1 MNPSYF
7 PILKAKDA
15 EFDAL
20 SKAKPDV
27 LQSMV
32 PLFEIPRF
40 NPELKKYQDNPHAKA
55 TFLAE
60 LSRKIGELRSGMPV
74 MFDTYHWKNPGEKV
88 ETGEHHLSYM
98 YNALKSCGVN
108 VVPVVG
114 YDRWDDDEYRLALKS
129 ISKMHSGTFCIR
141 LERFAFD
148 DVGDPEH
155 FHERLAEVIN
165 YLEISPGS
173 CHVILDLEDLS
184 ALSLVE
190 IFDVFDA
197 LFSQINVYGFSSYSV
212 AGSSLPNSIDKVI
225 KDRDSSGTVVRRE
238 MLLWK
243 NSRKQYPN
251 FKIYFGDYGVRGPNT
266 GETGF
271 GNTNAKI
278 RYTINDEY
286 YIVRGHVIRKP
297 VGGYQ
302 HCGLAQQLIN
312 SGHYLY
318 SDFSWGDKEIQR
330 CANGEIGGGSTT
342 WIKIDTSHHV
352 AYVVAE
358 VAEFERVTASR
369 TWTVEQ

>member
-1 MNPSYF
+1 MNPTYF

-20 SKAKPDV
+20 RKAKPNV
-27 LQSMV
+27 VQSMV

-40 NPELKKYQDNPHAKA
+40 KPGLKKYEDNPQAKA
-55 TFLAE
+55 TFLSE
-60 LSRKIGELRSGMPV
+60 LSQKISELRSGMYA
-74 MFDTYHWKNPGEKV
+74 MFDTYHWQNPDEKV

-98 YNALKSCGVN
+98 YNALKSDGVN

-129 ISKMHSGTFCIR
+129 ISKLHTGTFCIR

-148 DVGDPEH
+148 DIGDPEH
-155 FHERLAEVIN
+155 FHERLAEIIN
-165 YLEISPGS
+165 YLEINPAS
-173 CHVILDLEDLS
+173 CHVILDFEDLS
-184 ALSLVE
+184 TLSIVE
-190 IFDVFDA
+190 IFESFDA
-197 LFSQINVYGFSSYSV
+197 LFPQITGYGFSSYSV
-212 AGSSLPNSIDKVI
+212 AGCSLPNSIDKVI
-225 KDRDSSGTVVRRE
+225 KDKDSNGTVLRRE

-243 NSRKQYPN
+243 NARKLHPN
-251 FKIYFGDYGVRGPNT
+251 YQIYFGDYGVRGPST
-266 GETGF
+266 GEIGF

-286 YIVRGHVIRKP
+286 FIVRGHVIRKP
-297 VGGYQ
+297 IGGYQ
-302 HCGLAQQLIN
+302 HCDLAQKLI
-312 SGHYLY
+312 SSSHYLY
-318 SDFSWGDKEIQR
+318 PDFSWGDNEIQR
-330 CANGEIGGGSTT
+330 CANEEIGGGSTT

-369 TWTVEQ
+369 AVTVEE